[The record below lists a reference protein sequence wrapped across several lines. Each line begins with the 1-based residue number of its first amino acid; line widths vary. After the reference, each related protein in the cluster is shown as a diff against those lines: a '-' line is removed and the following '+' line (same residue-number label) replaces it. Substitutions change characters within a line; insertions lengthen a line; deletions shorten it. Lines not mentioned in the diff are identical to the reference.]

1 MGTPYNFRE
10 VEPKWQAVW
19 EDRGSFLAQD
29 QAPKKCYI
37 LEMLPYPSGRLHMG
51 HVRNYALGDVVA
63 RYKRALGYNV
73 LHPFGWDA
81 FGLPAENAAIK
92 HKLHPAVWTRQN
104 IASMKA
110 QIKSLGIS
118 YDWTREIA
126 TCDPTYYKHQ
136 QKIFLD
142 FLKHDL
148 AYRKEGFVNWDP
160 VEHTVLANE
169 QVIDGKGWR
178 SGAPVMRKRLS
189 QWFFKITDFSEDLL
203 MSLEDLK
210 RWPEKVRVM
219 QEKWIGK
226 SVGAHVEFPIEGRSE
241 KIRVFTTRPD
251 TLFGA
256 SFCVIAPDH
265 PFAKDLSES
274 NAKLKEFILQCQALG
289 TSQKAIDTAEK
300 LGVFTGL
307 HVKCPFE
314 SRLIPLY
321 VANYVLMDYGTGA
334 VYGCPAHDQ
343 RDYEFA
349 KKYDLP
355 IIPVLSLP
363 DGSLPDI
370 SKEAYEGEGALINSG
385 FLDDLSIEAA
395 KKAAIQKLEDL
406 HIGTPV
412 TQFRLKDWG
421 VSRQRYW
428 GCPIPIIYCESCGVV
443 PVPEKDL
450 PIILPEDISFQKP
463 GNPLEHHLT
472 WKNAP
477 CPACGKPAR
486 RETDTMDTFVDSS
499 WYFLRYCSPQAD
511 TPFDKKITEEWMPVD
526 QYIGGV
532 EHAVLHLL
540 YSRFFLRALK
550 KCGHINL
557 KEPFE
562 GLMTQGMVC
571 HETYKDEGGTFL
583 YPEDIVFKQGKAF
596 TVDGKPVVVGPS
608 EKMSKSKNNVVDP
621 DIIIQE
627 YGVDTARLFILSDS
641 PPERDFDWSE
651 AGLNGAWKYVN
662 RFWGLA
668 EEIGSTLSKKP
679 EYLSEKAQ
687 ALEKLT
693 HKTILAVSQNIERY
707 HFNKAIAHIRELSNG
722 LEILIS
728 EAKSDPSLKWMLR
741 WSFEI
746 LVQLISPITP
756 HLAEEI
762 WHSVFKKKTLVVDVS
777 WPQADIAL
785 AQDSL
790 ITLAVQVNGK
800 LRGTLEIPKE
810 MDEEAVKLLA
820 FDLENV
826 KTALVDKTI
835 KKVIVVPGRVINIV
849 AV

>member
-1 MGTPYNFRE
+1 M
-10 VEPKWQAVW
+10 
-19 EDRGSFLAQD
+19 
-29 QAPKKCYI
+29 
-37 LEMLPYPSGRLHMG
+37 
-51 HVRNYALGDVVA
+51 
-63 RYKRALGYNV
+63 
-73 LHPFGWDA
+73 
-81 FGLPAENAAIK
+81 
-92 HKLHPAVWTRQN
+92 
-104 IASMKA
+104 
-110 QIKSLGIS
+110 
-118 YDWTREIA
+118 
-126 TCDPTYYKHQ
+126 
-136 QKIFLD
+136 
-142 FLKHDL
+142 
-148 AYRKEGFVNWDP
+148 
-160 VEHTVLANE
+160 
-169 QVIDGKGWR
+169 
-178 SGAPVMRKRLS
+178 
-189 QWFFKITDFSEDLL
+189 
-203 MSLEDLK
+203 
-210 RWPEKVRVM
+210 
-219 QEKWIGK
+219 
-226 SVGAHVEFPIEGRSE
+226 
-241 KIRVFTTRPD
+241 
-251 TLFGA
+251 
-256 SFCVIAPDH
+256 IAPDH
-265 PFAKDLSES
+265 PHARELSES
-274 NAKLKEFILQCQALG
+274 NGKLKEFILECQALG

-349 KKYDLP
+349 KRYGLP
-355 IIPVLSLP
+355 LIPVLSLP

-370 SKEAYEGEGALINSG
+370 SKEAYEGGGHLINSG
-385 FLDDLSIEAA
+385 FLDGLSIEDA

-406 HIGTPV
+406 HLGTPI

-450 PIILPEDISFQKP
+450 PIVLPEDVSFERP
-463 GNPLEHHLT
+463 GNPLEHHPT

-499 WYFLRYCSPQAD
+499 WYFLRYCSPQSD

-550 KCGHINL
+550 KCGYIDL

-571 HETYKDEGGTFL
+571 HETYKDERGNLL
-583 YPEDIVFKQGKAF
+583 YPEDIIFKHGKAF
-596 TVDGKPVVVGPS
+596 TAGGNAVTVGPS

-621 DIIIQE
+621 DDIIQE

-662 RFWGLA
+662 RLWGLA
-668 EEIGSTLSKKP
+668 QEIGGPLSERP
-679 EYLSEKAQ
+679 EHLSEKAK

-707 HFNKAIAHIRELSNG
+707 HFNKAIAHIRELSND
-722 LEILIS
+722 LEDFIS
-728 EAKSDPSLKWMLR
+728 EGKSDSSLKWMLR

-746 LVQLISPITP
+746 LVQLIAPITP

-762 WHSVFKKKTLVVDVS
+762 WHAVLKKKDLVVDVA
-777 WPQADIAL
+777 WPQADMTL
-785 AQDSL
+785 AQDDL

-800 LRGTLEIPKE
+800 LRGTLEVPKE
-810 MDEEAVKLLA
+810 IDEEAIKPLA